1 MKNPWAAKM
10 ETHCLTIVKDV
21 EKLAADAE
29 FAAKLHGTRAK
40 ELSAK

>member
-21 EKLAADAE
+21 EKLAADAD
-29 FAAKLHGTRAK
+29 FAAKLHEARAK
-40 ELSAK
+40 ELGAK